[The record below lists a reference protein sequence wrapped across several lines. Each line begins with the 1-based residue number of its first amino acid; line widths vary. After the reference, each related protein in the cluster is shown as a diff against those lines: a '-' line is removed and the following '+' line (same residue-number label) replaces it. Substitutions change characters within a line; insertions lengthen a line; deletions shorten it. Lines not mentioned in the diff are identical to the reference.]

1 MPFGLS
7 SQKGILLAKTIL
19 HPLYEVLGSVLV
31 VSILASTRDEVEG
44 VPPMRSEQSEVQ
56 WNWTAIISF
65 GVSSA
70 VSLAMW
76 AGIIRAFSC

>member
-1 MPFGLS
+1 M
-7 SQKGILLAKTIL
+7 
-19 HPLYEVLGSVLV
+19 
-31 VSILASTRDEVEG
+31 
-44 VPPMRSEQSEVQ
+44 QSEPRHVQ

-76 AGIIRAFSC
+76 AGIIRAISLLRR

>member
-1 MPFGLS
+1 MR
-7 SQKGILLAKTIL
+7 
-19 HPLYEVLGSVLV
+19 YE
-31 VSILASTRDEVEG
+31 
-44 VPPMRSEQSEVQ
+44 QQHVQ

-76 AGIIRAFSC
+76 AGIIGAFSLLRK

>member
-1 MPFGLS
+1 
-7 SQKGILLAKTIL
+7 
-19 HPLYEVLGSVLV
+19 
-31 VSILASTRDEVEG
+31 
-44 VPPMRSEQSEVQ
+44 MRSEQQRVQ

-76 AGIIRAFSC
+76 LASSERFSMLRK

>member
-1 MPFGLS
+1 
-7 SQKGILLAKTIL
+7 
-19 HPLYEVLGSVLV
+19 
-31 VSILASTRDEVEG
+31 
-44 VPPMRSEQSEVQ
+44 MRSEQQRVQ

-76 AGIIRAFSC
+76 AGIIRAVSMLSK